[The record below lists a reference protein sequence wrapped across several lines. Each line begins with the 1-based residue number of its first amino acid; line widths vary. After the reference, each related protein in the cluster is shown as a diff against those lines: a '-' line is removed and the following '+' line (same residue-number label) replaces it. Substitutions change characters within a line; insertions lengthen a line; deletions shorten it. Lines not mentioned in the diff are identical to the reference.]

1 MRTEKFFRGSQKGLN
16 FMNCGS
22 FYTPCEETAKDYA
35 YNNDETVYSFDLNVK
50 LFDTTPY
57 MSICDFDLGLSEIFE
72 ILTDNNISIDE
83 VFNQNDGFRID
94 CGHTWLVILF
104 GRLEVN
110 TNILTKLSFEEMII
124 EDEINEI
131 EK

>member
-1 MRTEKFFRGSQKGLN
+1 MRTEKFYRGAQKGLN

-22 FYTPCEETAKDYA
+22 FYTPCEETAQSYA
-35 YNNDETVYSFDLNVK
+35 FNNDEDVYSFDLSVK
-50 LFDTTPY
+50 LFDLTSY
-57 MSICDFDLGLSEIFE
+57 MTICDFDLGLTEIFE
-72 ILTDNNISIDE
+72 ILTDNDVCVND
-83 VFNQNDGFRID
+83 VFNNNDGVRID

-104 GRLEVN
+104 GRLEVG
-110 TNILTKLSFEEMII
+110 TNVLTKVSFEEMII